1 MFDDQMRW
9 FGRDHLQRILWWHLD
24 TVASFSTVGKQNCHI
39 WDLRSNLKGR
49 TFPETTSSHLKRG
62 AAFSACFL
70 DISPRRLMGW
80 GDSDSWFW
88 TTVFQDLSL
97 FGSSKWFFKSPY
109 DFEEGNLCQKIHDLS
124 TMSPCDHL
132 CNSRLGRLILEH
144 HVAIQ

>member
-97 FGSSKWFFKSPY
+97 FGSSKWFFQESLWFWRRQSMPKR
-109 DFEEGNLCQKIHDLS
+109 FMTFLQC
-124 TMSPCDHL
+124 
-132 CNSRLGRLILEH
+132 H
-144 HVAIQ
+144 HVIIFATVVSAGWYLSIM